1 MSNSTLPLAAE
12 PTPAAAAASP
22 SAAPDGSRAAF
33 LQESADALLS
43 SLVPTGE
50 PPAPPRPQPAPVDA
64 MMMLAQSV
72 MEAQAPRPQYAD
84 FATVPA
90 NNPFG
95 APASGSQPGER

>member
-1 MSNSTLPLAAE
+1 MA
-12 PTPAAAAASP
+12 
-22 SAAPDGSRAAF
+22 DGGSRAAF

-50 PPAPPRPQPAPVDA
+50 PPPPRPQPTPVDA
-64 MMMLAQSV
+64 MMLMAQSV

-95 APASGSQPGER
+95 APASASQPGQR

>member
-1 MSNSTLPLAAE
+1 MSNSTPPPA
-12 PTPAAAAASP
+12 AAAAASP
-22 SAAPDGSRAAF
+22 AAAADGSRAAF

-84 FATVPA
+84 FATAVPA

-95 APASGSQPGER
+95 APASGGKPGQL